1 MYITNVEQQQLSL
14 DGNSIFNL
22 GYFFQEDFEFE
33 KLQEKLSG
41 LQDSRDIEDLVDAGE
56 VVDLILITSFEKS
69 GEDLTSN
76 SAENPKYFTVDSK
89 HLNLINHLL
98 VKN

>member
-33 KLQEKLSG
+33 KLNEKLSD

-76 SAENPKYFTVDSK
+76 FAENPKYFTVDSK